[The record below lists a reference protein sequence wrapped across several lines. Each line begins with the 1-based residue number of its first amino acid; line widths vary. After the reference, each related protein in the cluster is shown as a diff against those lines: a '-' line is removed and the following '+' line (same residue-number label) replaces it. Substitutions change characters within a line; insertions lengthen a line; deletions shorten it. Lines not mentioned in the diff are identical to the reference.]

1 LRRAHVLAAAGAAL
15 LLASC
20 SSQPNDL
27 RDSRYYG
34 DAESPAVS
42 PPSPSAT
49 PRPMPAAVPSTPP
62 KPRDL
67 ARFAVTAA
75 DLAAEGV
82 QPSGTP
88 ARAILAALP
97 DCNVALPE
105 AKAGYRTAWSY
116 PTGATL
122 RQYVA
127 EFDDDAGTLAESVT
141 DKLACGK
148 YRAEGVEVTVR
159 APVTAPDGQ
168 VSWCAVTG
176 RQSSCTV
183 LRTDGVLLSVIVV
196 SAAGETKARQAV
208 TRIAPLA
215 ATALARTS

>member
-1 LRRAHVLAAAGAAL
+1 
-15 LLASC
+15 
-20 SSQPNDL
+20 
-27 RDSRYYG
+27 
-34 DAESPAVS
+34 
-42 PPSPSAT
+42 
-49 PRPMPAAVPSTPP
+49 MPAAVPSTPP

-67 ARFAVTAA
+67 TKVAVTAA

-97 DCNVALPE
+97 DCNVALPD
-105 AKAGYRTAWSY
+105 ARAGYQTAWGY

-127 EFDDDAGTLAESVT
+127 EFDDDAGSLAESVT

-148 YRAEGVEVTVR
+148 YRAEGADVTVR

-168 VSWCAVTG
+168 VSWCAVASK
-176 RQSSCTV
+176 QSSCTV
-183 LRTDGVLLSVIVV
+183 LKTNGVLLSVIVV
-196 SAAGETKARQAV
+196 GAATETKAKQAV